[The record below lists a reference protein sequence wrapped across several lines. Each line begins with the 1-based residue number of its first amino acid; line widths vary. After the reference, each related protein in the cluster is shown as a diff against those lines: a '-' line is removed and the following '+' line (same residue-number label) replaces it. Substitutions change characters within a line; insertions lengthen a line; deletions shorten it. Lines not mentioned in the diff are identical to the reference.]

1 MPLRTLCGVLCGLR
15 ERHGTIMDLTGL
27 SNYTDYMAD
36 ANRVAVENLQSQLEK
51 TDQTQGAD
59 DDALFDAC
67 KQFEAYLWE
76 QVYKEM
82 TKSINVFGG
91 EEDGYASNMVD
102 YFKDSVIQEVSE
114 QTASQGSNSLAQL
127 LYEQAKR
134 NYNL

>member
-1 MPLRTLCGVLCGLR
+1 MDITGSGL
-15 ERHGTIMDLTGL
+15 
-27 SNYTDYMAD
+27 YTDYMTDAD
-36 ANRVAVENLQSQLEK
+36 RLAAENLQSKLEK
-51 TDQTQGAD
+51 TAKSETVD

-82 TKSINVFGG
+82 EKTVKIFSDDKD
-91 EEDGYASNMVD
+91 EESYASNMTD
-102 YFKDSVIQEVSE
+102 YFKDTLIQQISE
-114 QTASQGSNSLAQL
+114 QTATGGSNSLAQM

>member
-1 MPLRTLCGVLCGLR
+1 M
-15 ERHGTIMDLTGL
+15 
-27 SNYTDYMAD
+27 YTDYMTD
-36 ANRVAVENLQSQLEK
+36 VDRVATENLQSKLENAAK
-51 TDQTQGAD
+51 SESVD

-82 TKSINVFGG
+82 EKTTKIFSDDKD
-91 EEDGYASNMVD
+91 EKDYASNMAD
-102 YFKDSVIQEVSE
+102 IFKDTFIQQISQ
-114 QTASQGSNSLAQL
+114 QTATEGSNSLARM

>member
-1 MPLRTLCGVLCGLR
+1 MYGVLR

>member
-1 MPLRTLCGVLCGLR
+1 
-15 ERHGTIMDLTGL
+15 MDLTGAGL
-27 SNYTDYMAD
+27 YTDYMTD
-36 ANRVAVENLQSQLEK
+36 AERVATEKLQSRLENTAK
-51 TDQTQGAD
+51 TENAD

-82 TKSINVFGG
+82 EKSTKLFDDDKDEST
-91 EEDGYASNMVD
+91 YAANMTD
-102 YFKDSVIQEVSE
+102 YFKDMMVQQISE
-114 QTASQGSNSLAQL
+114 QTASESSNSLARM

>member
-1 MPLRTLCGVLCGLR
+1 MS
-15 ERHGTIMDLTGL
+15 MDLTGAGL
-27 SNYTDYMAD
+27 YTDYMTD
-36 ANRVAVENLQSQLEK
+36 AERVATEKLQSRLENTAK
-51 TDQTQGAD
+51 TENAD

-82 TKSINVFGG
+82 EKTTKLFDDDDKDEST
-91 EEDGYASNMVD
+91 YAANMTD
-102 YFKDSVIQEVSE
+102 YFKDMMVQQISE
-114 QTASQGSNSLAQL
+114 QTASESSNSLARM

>member
-1 MPLRTLCGVLCGLR
+1 
-15 ERHGTIMDLTGL
+15 MDVTGL
-27 SNYTDYMAD
+27 GLYTDYMTD
-36 ANRVAVENLQSQLEK
+36 TNRVAAENLQNKLENTSK
-51 TDQTQGAD
+51 SESVD

-82 TKSINVFGG
+82 VKTTKLFGDD
-91 EEDGYASNMVD
+91 EDKGSYASGMVD
-102 YFKDSVIQEVSE
+102 VFKDEMIQKISE
-114 QTASQGSNSLAQL
+114 QTATQGSNSLAQM